1 MRLGERFADAVA
13 KAADWHEGQ
22 VRKGTN
28 VPYISHLLIVA
39 GIVVYLAAFAQ
50 GPGPT
55 MGDRPVQA
63 TLFTLATVLLVLG
76 FAFVAVV

>member
-1 MRLGERFADAVA
+1 MTIAGWVM
-13 KAADWHEGQ
+13 
-22 VRKGTN
+22 
-28 VPYISHLLIVA
+28 IVA

-55 MGDRPVQA
+55 MGERPVQA